1 MIGGEGGIR
10 THGELALT
18 PDFES
23 GTFDHSATSPAARI
37 VTETSSLLD
46 EYFTLGQTP
55 AMPITNTSGSRW
67 KLAVLT
73 LSLVLAACSRP
84 VVPPEASG
92 ELHVGTRNSPAT
104 FFIDHNGE
112 AAGFEHD
119 LMVAFSQSQNWTLIW
134 TEKSRPEALLEL
146 LDTQQIHLATAA
158 LPLAVVKDR
167 HLLASPVLFE
177 TPVHIVYRTTDKA
190 PRKIGDLSGKKLALI
205 IGSGHT
211 PMLMRLK
218 RKNPG
223 LSWAALENVWP
234 EEMLAQLQDGR
245 YDAAVISGMDFDPMR
260 SFFPRLAVAFDL
272 PDTQKIVWA
281 LPKQSSTIF
290 RNKLASFVK
299 QAQEDGTLKRIYE
312 RYFGHVNQLDS
323 SDILGIEQRRPQL
336 LPELRAYFHEAQ
348 TLTGIDWRLL
358 AAIGY
363 QESQW
368 NPLATS
374 PTGVRGLMM
383 LTGQTADRMGV
394 VNRLD
399 PRQSILGGARYLSM
413 LKDALPERVR
423 EPDRTWLALAAYN
436 QGQGHLEDARRI
448 AQALG
453 GNADSWADVK
463 EALPQLGRGK
473 HAKLMKYGYARGAEA
488 LQFTENIRNYYDIL
502 LRLEPEYNPLFNLG
516 RSIEGPA
523 VPG

>member
-1 MIGGEGGIR
+1 MSFKKTSESIWWLVMLVLG
-10 THGELALT
+10 LALT
-18 PDFES
+18 
-23 GTFDHSATSPAARI
+23 
-37 VTETSSLLD
+37 
-46 EYFTLGQTP
+46 
-55 AMPITNTSGSRW
+55 
-67 KLAVLT
+67 
-73 LSLVLAACSRP
+73 ACSRP
-84 VVPPEASG
+84 VPPPEVSG

-134 TEKSRPEALLEL
+134 TEKTRPEELLEL
-146 LDTQQIHLATAA
+146 LDTRQINLATAA
-158 LPLAVVKDR
+158 LPLALVKDR
-167 HLLASPVLFE
+167 HLIAGPVLFE
-177 TPVHIVYRTTDKA
+177 TPVHIVYRTMDKA

-205 IGSGHT
+205 TGSGHT
-211 PMLMRLK
+211 PILMRLK
-218 RKNPG
+218 RKTPG

-234 EEMLAQLQDGR
+234 EEMLAQLQDGK
-245 YDAAVISGMDFDPMR
+245 YDAVVISGMDFDPMR
-260 SFFPRLAVAFDL
+260 SFFPRLDVAFDL
-272 PDTQKIVWA
+272 PDSQKIVWA
-281 LPKQSSTIF
+281 LPKQSSPIF
-290 RNKLASFVK
+290 RNTLARFVM

-323 SDILGIEQRRPQL
+323 TDILGIEQRRPQL
-336 LPELRAYFHEAQ
+336 LPRLRSYFHEAQ

-394 VNRLD
+394 ANRLD
-399 PRQSILGGARYLSM
+399 ARQSILGGARYLAM
-413 LKDALPERVR
+413 LKETLPERIT

-436 QGQGHLEDARRI
+436 QGQGHLEDACRI
-448 AQALG
+448 ARALG
-453 GNADSWADVK
+453 GNPDSWADVK
-463 EALPQLGRGK
+463 EALPHLGRGRY
-473 HAKLMKYGYARGAEA
+473 ARLMKYGYARGAEA

-502 LRLEPEYNPLFNLG
+502 LRLEPEYKSLFNLG
-516 RSIEGPA
+516 RSTEGPA